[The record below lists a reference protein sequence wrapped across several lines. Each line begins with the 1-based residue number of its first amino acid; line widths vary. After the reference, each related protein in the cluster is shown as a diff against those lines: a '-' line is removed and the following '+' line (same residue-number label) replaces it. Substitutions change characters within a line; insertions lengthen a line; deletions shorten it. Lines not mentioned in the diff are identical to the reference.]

1 MFQNKIGREPAPAAP
16 LFTLFERRRLRLL
29 SLLGA
34 GLLLCVYATHPAA
47 AQSDRYE
54 LGKRLQ
60 RFETVWQT
68 ADEAARKRCL
78 NPMQSAVTNFFSLKL
93 RGAAAQLDEATF
105 ATVSATPATPT
116 QRYAYSLQLLVSNQ
130 VASADETELRL
141 RVAPFYETPEMATA
155 DFQLLLR
162 LESVGDSQQLRHQVE
177 WKSATVGC
185 SLPFGS
191 LPAGDY
197 NLTASLI
204 HGEQVIPF
212 AQQMVARVDDWD
224 ARLERLRQASRSQ
237 TGGGNEAETNP
248 AVAQFAGTA
257 RATFTDLLS
266 KLTAQNDQQTF
277 EVDYPT
283 NRLLELCEALVA
295 APATANATLREH
307 SIEHDTWL
315 TLADGYQRVN
325 IRCRAPQTAND
336 NTPIPLLIAF
346 HGAGGSENMFF
357 ETYGAGRLPQL
368 AVERGWLVASPRQSL
383 FGLGMDSQQI
393 VTALAE
399 IYPVD
404 RQRIFFVGHSMG
416 AGQVVQQV
424 NRHPQ
429 LPTAAVALGG
439 GGRPGR
445 RAGESKI
452 PWFIAAGEFDFG
464 RSGAKS
470 LSNQL
475 RKTAAKV
482 TYREYPQVEHMV
494 IVQAALDD
502 VFQFLDQ
509 QAEGR

>member
-1 MFQNKIGREPAPAAP
+1 
-16 LFTLFERRRLRLL
+16 
-29 SLLGA
+29 
-34 GLLLCVYATHPAA
+34 LLLCLYVTPSAT

-60 RFETVWQT
+60 RFETTWES

-78 NPMQSAVTNFFSLKL
+78 RPMQTAVTNFFSLKL

-105 ATVSATPATPT
+105 ATLSATPATPT
-116 QRYAYSLQLLVSNQ
+116 ERYAYSLQLLVTNRVSST
-130 VASADETELRL
+130 AETELGL
-141 RVAPFYETPEMATA
+141 QVTPFYEAPDVAID
-155 DFQLLLR
+155 DFQLLLQFEG
-162 LESVGDSQQLRHQVE
+162 LGHSHQHRHQVD
-177 WKSATVGC
+177 WKVAAAGC
-185 SLPFGS
+185 SLPTSS

-204 HGEQVIPF
+204 SGEQTIPF
-212 AQQMVARVDDWD
+212 AQQMISRVENWQ
-224 ARLERLRQASRSQ
+224 ARLERLREA
-237 TGGGNEAETNP
+237 NESPEST
-248 AVAQFAGTA
+248 QLTGTA
-257 RATFTDLLS
+257 RATFADLLS
-266 KLTAQNDQQTF
+266 KLTAQSDQQTF
-277 EVDYPT
+277 EIDYPT
-283 NRLLELCEALVA
+283 NNLLELCESLVA
-295 APATANATLREH
+295 APAIANTTLREH

-315 TLADGYQRVN
+315 TLADGYQRIN
-325 IRCRAPQTAND
+325 IRCRAPHTAKD
-336 NTPIPLLIAF
+336 NAPLPLLIAF

-404 RQRIFFVGHSMG
+404 QQRIFFVGHSMG
-416 AGQVVQQV
+416 ASQVVQQV

-429 LPTAAVALGG
+429 LPSAAVALGG
-439 GGRPGR
+439 GGRAGR
-445 RAGESKI
+445 QASESKI
-452 PWFIAAGEFDFG
+452 PWYIAAGEFDFG

-470 LSNQL
+470 LANQL
-475 RKTAAKV
+475 RNTAAKV
-482 TYREYPQVEHMV
+482 SYREYPQVEHMV

-509 QAEGR
+509 QTKEQ